1 MPIRVVMRVDERDH
15 PTLPQVIPNSHVI
28 SSAGCKDGPDNLHF
42 SAEGYRMLGER
53 YADQMLSILN
63 K

>member
-1 MPIRVVMRVDERDH
+1 M
-15 PTLPQVIPNSHVI
+15 